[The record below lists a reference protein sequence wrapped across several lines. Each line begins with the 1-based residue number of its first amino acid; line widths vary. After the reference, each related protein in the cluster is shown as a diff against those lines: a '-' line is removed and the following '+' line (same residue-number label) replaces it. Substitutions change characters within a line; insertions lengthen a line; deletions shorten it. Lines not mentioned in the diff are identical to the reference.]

1 MEVGSAVSEVGKWER
16 AADIRIASRHMQQ
29 YDGVQLR
36 PASSSLARRPQCK
49 ITAQREGR
57 RLNVACALSSL
68 ATRLRID
75 DNAVRQGDCST
86 CLRYVNLCMKL
97 QCVLL
102 QLAGRLY
109 STPCQHTPVNAS
121 WLDIY

>member
-49 ITAQREGR
+49 IKAQREGR

-68 ATRLRID
+68 ATRLCESTTMLYD
-75 DNAVRQGDCST
+75 GESAVLAWGMST
-86 CLRYVNLCMKL
+86 C
-97 QCVLL
+97 
-102 QLAGRLY
+102 A
-109 STPCQHTPVNAS
+109 
-121 WLDIY
+121 